1 MNKFQQYN
9 QRYLAFAKNI
19 GNDLNLEDVI
29 KMIPE
34 EKHYWVTE
42 LIETKNTR
50 NVLLRKKKKL
60 KQALT
65 DKVIKDGI
73 VNLNKKTLDDI
84 ENSDQ
89 FEDINSNLEELD
101 SLVEYLELIVKNI
114 TFIGNDVKNIL
125 TLKQLQE

>member
-9 QRYLAFAKNI
+9 QRYLAFAKI
-19 GNDLNLEDVI
+19 NDLTLEDVLKI
-29 KMIPE
+29 VPE

-42 LIETKNTR
+42 LIETKINRNT
-50 NVLLRKKKKL
+50 LLKKKKKL

-65 DKVIKDGI
+65 EKVIKDGI

-89 FEDINSNLEELD
+89 FEDINTTLDEMD
-101 SLVEYLELIVKNI
+101 SLVEYLEFIVKNI
-114 TFIGNDVKNIL
+114 TFIGNDIKNIL

>member
-1 MNKFQQYN
+1 MTKFQQYN
-9 QRYLAFAKNI
+9 QRYLAFAKI
-19 GNDLNLEDVI
+19 NDLTLEDVLKI
-29 KMIPE
+29 VPE

-42 LIETKNTR
+42 LIETKINRNT
-50 NVLLRKKKKL
+50 LLKKKKKL

-65 DKVIKDGI
+65 EKVIKDGI

-89 FEDINSNLEELD
+89 FEDINSTLEEMD
-101 SLVEYLELIVKNI
+101 SLVEYLEFIVKNI
-114 TFIGNDVKNIL
+114 SFIGNDIKNIL